1 MGDGAFLQQY
11 NCGFHP
17 FLVLIFD
24 DKNLISLP
32 EHLLNVVLAVT
43 KLVFQMTQ
51 CRSLMIVGV
60 NIRFDLLGN
69 ALVGGGMGRGV
80 SNVIPD
86 HHLKK
91 PHHIDSAFLSP
102 AHYRQY
108 IFPWVKKIV
117 ALAHKYNKPAVLHSC
132 GYFQDIF
139 DDIVDIGF
147 DGRHS
152 YEDNIMPVE
161 EAYEVYGDRIAIL
174 GGMDMDFV
182 YRETP
187 ENIYRRSMQMLER
200 SAARGGYALGTGNSV
215 ADYLP
220 FDHYMAILQA
230 ARDS

>member
-1 MGDGAFLQQY
+1 M
-11 NCGFHP
+11 
-17 FLVLIFD
+17 
-24 DKNLISLP
+24 
-32 EHLLNVVLAVT
+32 
-43 KLVFQMTQ
+43 
-51 CRSLMIVGV
+51 
-60 NIRFDLLGN
+60 
-69 ALVGGGMGRGV
+69 
-80 SNVIPD
+80 
-86 HHLKK
+86 
-91 PHHIDSAFLSP
+91 
-102 AHYRQY
+102 
-108 IFPWVKKIV
+108 
-117 ALAHKYNKPAVLHSC
+117 
-132 GYFQDIF
+132 
-139 DDIVDIGF
+139 GF

-230 ARDS
+230 ARDF